1 MCTSFHLQQGET
13 LPAASWLS
21 YRPLIMVRAALPSGK
36 TRHF

>member
-1 MCTSFHLQQGET
+1 MCTSFPLQRGEA

-21 YRPLIMVRAALPSGK
+21 YRPLIAVRAALPSGK